1 MDLYDGIEPIEI
13 NQPIS
18 YDDLN
23 IICKC
28 LNVLRDPGNTLDLPM
43 NDEWNKYMTDNPNDY
58 RKSFRDDNFH
68 RQILWKVDIN
78 NGDWL
83 LTHFGTDKSLNK
95 KTVLLKSDV
104 IKIQDC
110 ISKIRSVDDLI
121 KKNDSTYEH
130 LKDPVSLNLL
140 NDPLIAS
147 DGFTYSRRT
156 LFDIFKRANPLWDGF
171 LNYKIQVNPLSP
183 ITREELILI
192 NGKIGI
198 PNKLVSTLIDKFY
211 EEKITIM
218 NGGYNHKYNKY
229 KTKYLKIKNG

>member
-1 MDLYDGIEPIEI
+1 MDLYTDTEPIKIDPPI
-13 NQPIS
+13 N

-28 LNVLRDPGNTLDLPM
+28 LNVLRDTGNTIELPM
-43 NDEWNKYMTDNPNDY
+43 NDDWNKYMTDNSDDY
-58 RKSFRDDNFH
+58 TKDSDDNFH
-68 RQILWKVDIN
+68 RQILWTVDIKN
-78 NGDWL
+78 DDWL
-83 LTHFGTDKSLNK
+83 LTHFGTKKFLNS

-110 ISKIRSVDDLI
+110 ISKIHNIHNLI
-121 KKNDSTYEH
+121 NKNDSTYEH

-140 NDPLIAS
+140 NNPLIAS
-147 DGFTYSRRT
+147 DGFTYSRGT
-156 LFDIFKRANPLWDGF
+156 LFDIFRRGNP
-171 LNYKIQVNPLSP
+171 KSP
-183 ITREELILI
+183 ITREELILL
-192 NGKIGI
+192 NGKMGI